1 VPQGA
6 KFRPT
11 LNKASGGFRRNGP
24 ESTWEVIQTKRQR
37 TQWEDEMKKHLFSS
51 SDPIYEREV
60 RELDEACNSLG
71 EAMDKM
77 NHIQYGIKEG
87 KKTCQMVEDDYTIDN
102 GPKALGLSHAALYAH
117 SWKPIGPN
125 WVWISKA
132 SAVQGIGYPASRND
146 VHRFGHT
153 ARRVRKKGPPPP
165 LSRGLG
171 SADKTIGWKRYHAW
185 FSKGRPDSSY
195 VCSRS
200 PHIQQQNRK
209 Y

>member
-1 VPQGA
+1 
-6 KFRPT
+6 
-11 LNKASGGFRRNGP
+11 
-24 ESTWEVIQTKRQR
+24 
-37 TQWEDEMKKHLFSS
+37 MKKHLFSS

-165 LSRGLG
+165 LSKSFAVAVKEEGMARREPEQR
-171 SADKTIGWKRYHAW
+171 SWKRRQDDW
-185 FSKGRPDSSY
+185 MEE
-195 VCSRS
+195 VSRLVF
-200 PHIQQQNRK
+200 QRK
-209 Y
+209 TRLVICVLKKSTHTTTE